1 MEYTTEIE
9 LNSGQRPSRRRT
21 SNWHSLSTNSPC
33 FQPVMCCPSSAP
45 EKGWC
50 LPWPFRGC
58 ESVLLGPQRLP
69 LTLTLRHLPRFR
81 CLLCGATFGV
91 LGILHPRLHGETRG
105 FHSVPWRPTEGGV
118 HQPWY
123 QATLRVGVECWLVP
137 GSGVTHTPSVVVW
150 AEVGSTL
157 ATWQPSASESLNRV
171 STSISRA
178 TLVQIGPQDPLI
190 WGPGPQVVG
199 SCVEQ
204 TPHEAHSQQHGF
216 LHGSRFHFLLQ
227 LNSQTPQQPSV
238 LTQTAEPALV
248 ACAP

>member
-150 AEVGSTL
+150 AEVVSTL
-157 ATWQPSASESLNRV
+157 ATWQPSASESQNRA

-178 TLVQIGPQDPLI
+178 A
-190 WGPGPQVVG
+190 W
-199 SCVEQ
+199 C
-204 TPHEAHSQQHGF
+204 
-216 LHGSRFHFLLQ
+216 R
-227 LNSQTPQQPSV
+227 SV
-238 LTQTAEPALV
+238 LKIPSSGALV
-248 ACAP
+248 HRWLAAASSRPLTRPTASSTASFMEAASIFCCSLIRRPPSRPRC